1 MDASNAQTTKRRRG
15 RPCRAAAWL
24 DVVQLG
30 EVLRCEPEMIERLL
44 DRAPGAIPGA
54 VREAGGWQVPE
65 RGLRV
70 LLAAPCGPLPQMVTV
85 ADVAASLRAHVQTV
99 YGWLKTTRPDGLPL
113 LPSRKILGSVLIDAR
128 DVLNLPARMPGPPSS
143 FFSQREAV
151 AQ

>member
-1 MDASNAQTTKRRRG
+1 MDAINAQPTKRKRG
-15 RPCRAAAWL
+15 RPSRAAAWL

-70 LLAAPCGPLPQMVTV
+70 LLSAPCGPLPQMVTV
-85 ADVAASLRAHVQTV
+85 ADVAASLRISDKSV
-99 YGWLKTTRPDGLPL
+99 YRWLKMTRANGLPL
-113 LPSRKILGSVLIDAR
+113 LPSRRVLGSVLIDAR

-151 AQ
+151 A

>member
-1 MDASNAQTTKRRRG
+1 MNSETPTKRKRG
-15 RPCRAAAWL
+15 RPSRAAAWL
-24 DVVQLG
+24 DAHQLG

-44 DRAPGAIPGA
+44 DRAPGCIPGA
-54 VREAGGWQVPE
+54 VREPSGWMVPE

-85 ADVAASLRAHVQTV
+85 GDVAASLRISDKSV
-99 YGWLKTTRPDGLPL
+99 YRWLKMMRPDGLPL
-113 LPSRKILGSVLIDAR
+113 LPSRRVLGSVLIEAK
-128 DVLNLPARMPGPPSS
+128 DVLALPARLPGPPSS